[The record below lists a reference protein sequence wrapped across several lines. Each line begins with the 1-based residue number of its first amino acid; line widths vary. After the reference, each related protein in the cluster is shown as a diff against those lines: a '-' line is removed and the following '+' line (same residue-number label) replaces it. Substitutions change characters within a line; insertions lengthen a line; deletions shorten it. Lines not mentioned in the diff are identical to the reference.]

1 MKLINAISLGNIRT
15 PALVLNRSVL
25 ERNCKAM
32 ADRAVRLGVN
42 LRPHLKTA
50 KSAEVARIAT
60 FGQQGGISVS
70 TLAEA
75 EYFAAHG
82 FRDQTYAVG
91 IEVGKVDALQGIQQ
105 IHGAKVTIITDSV
118 DVISK
123 VAARARAIGATF
135 PLLIEI
141 DCGGGRGGVRPDA
154 PAVLEIANLAAINS
168 DVISLCGV
176 LTHAGQSYHVNDLS
190 AIRAVAET
198 ERSSAVRAAD
208 RLREAGFHI
217 STVSVGSTPTAVC
230 AQSLTGITE
239 IRPGVYT
246 FFDLDQVAR
255 EICDFSDIAISV
267 LATVI
272 GHNQS
277 SERVLIDAGALAL
290 SKDTSASH
298 LRDDMGYGLVIKDG
312 SDAPLTGVFVAEVHQ
327 EHGLIA
333 TNGDLQALFRAL
345 PIGSR
350 VRVLPHH
357 ACMTAAPYDNY
368 YVVRNASSGYE
379 AIWSK
384 ARGW

>member
-1 MKLINAISLGNIRT
+1 
-15 PALVLNRSVL
+15 
-25 ERNCKAM
+25 M
-32 ADRAVRLGVN
+32 ADRAVRLGVK
-42 LRPHLKTA
+42 LRPHLKTS

-60 FGQQGGISVS
+60 SGQQGGIAVS
-70 TLAEA
+70 TVAEA
-75 EYFAAHG
+75 EYFAGHG
-82 FRDQTYAVG
+82 FLDQIYAVG
-91 IEVGKVDALQGIQQ
+91 IEVGKVDALQRVQQ
-105 IHGAKVTIITDSV
+105 LYGARVTIITDSV
-118 DVISK
+118 DAISK
-123 VAARARAIGATF
+123 VAARARAIGASF

-141 DCGGGRGGVRPDA
+141 DCGAGRGGVHPEG
-154 PAVLEIANLAAINS
+154 PALLEIANFAAMNR
-168 DVISLCGV
+168 DALPLYGV
-176 LTHAGQSYHVNDLS
+176 LTHAGQSYYVKDLS
-190 AIRAVAET
+190 AIRDVAET
-198 ERSSAVRAAD
+198 ERASAVQAAD
-208 RLREAGFHI
+208 RLREAGFQI

-230 AQSLTGITE
+230 AQSLAGITE

-255 EICDFSDIAISV
+255 GICNFSDIAVSV

-290 SKDTSASH
+290 SKDVSASTF
-298 LRDDMGYGLVIKDG
+298 LDDMGYGLVVTGD
-312 SDAPLTGVFVAEVHQ
+312 SDVPLAGVFVAAAHQ

-368 YVVRNASSGYE
+368 YVVRDASSGYE

>member
-1 MKLINAISLGNIRT
+1 M
-15 PALVLNRSVL
+15 LNRTVL

-60 FGQQGGISVS
+60 SGQQGGIAVS
-70 TLAEA
+70 TVAEA

-91 IEVGKVDALQGIQQ
+91 IEVGKVDALQRVQQ
-105 IHGAKVTIITDSV
+105 IYGARVTIITDSV
-118 DVISK
+118 DAIAK
-123 VAARARAIGATF
+123 VAIRARAIGATF

-141 DCGGGRGGVRPDA
+141 DCGGRRGGVDPNA
-154 PAVLEIANLAAINS
+154 PEVLEIANLASINS
-168 DVISLCGV
+168 DALTLCGV
-176 LTHAGQSYHVNDLS
+176 LTHAGQSYHVKDLS

-198 ERSSAVRAAD
+198 ERAAAVHAAD
-208 RLREAGFHI
+208 RLRKAGYQI

-230 AQSLTGITE
+230 AQSLAGITE

-255 EICDFSDIAISV
+255 GICDFSDIAVSV

-290 SKDTSASH
+290 SKDISASH
-298 LRDDMGYGLVIKDG
+298 LRDEMGYGLVMIDE
-312 SDAPLTGVFVAEVHQ
+312 SDVPLTGVFVAAVHQ

-333 TNGDLQALFRAL
+333 TDGDLQALFRAL
-345 PIGSR
+345 PIGSH

-368 YVVRNASSGYE
+368 YVGRDTSSGYE